1 MAQILRG
8 RNKRYLQ
15 YDLFGEIYAGDAERV
30 GKYGFP
36 QLSEEQWIPTQAKS
50 FNYLMSLENPNDWW
64 VHCFCDDYQFERLWT
79 GFDFYV
85 KYILKAKGFISTDF
99 SLYRDYSDDWLIWN
113 CYRNRVMAYAIQK
126 AGGMM
131 IPTAGFGP
139 ERTWSW
145 CFDGLPHNSTVAI
158 TTNGTL
164 NDPEARR
171 IFVGGVDAMVHTVF
185 PSGIVVCGKY
195 PEWLNTKYPNIK
207 IIPILSHSQ
216 EWQVRRCV

>member
-99 SLYRDYSDDWLIWN
+99 SLYRDYSDDWLI
-113 CYRNRVMAYAIQK
+113 
-126 AGGMM
+126 
-131 IPTAGFGP
+131 
-139 ERTWSW
+139 
-145 CFDGLPHNSTVAI
+145 
-158 TTNGTL
+158 
-164 NDPEARR
+164 
-171 IFVGGVDAMVHTVF
+171 
-185 PSGIVVCGKY
+185 
-195 PEWLNTKYPNIK
+195 
-207 IIPILSHSQ
+207 
-216 EWQVRRCV
+216 